1 MSTADVSTAKT
12 AYLNQFYQTLL
23 SMISSAGS
31 GGGVSSSGDVSV
43 PRLTLIGLT
52 RVKVDEAMFQNEG
65 IQFNLA
71 GSDNSNVIDL
81 YINSILDESAK
92 HIKQTAPLHILNA
105 ADGGLLTCVPVP
117 DANGLTGYVIL
128 PDDYLR
134 FVCFKMPDWLQ
145 EVDEPI
151 LTTDPKYKLQKY
163 TAIRG
168 GIAKP
173 VVALSSKIRTNTPVK
188 QVDSITFAGTS
199 GACIVSGPGGLD
211 KTATYATSP
220 TITANNFQTSF
231 VADYLAEGIVIT
243 NPSAGKIVFT
253 ADVAGIPF
261 DHPMIMTTVAD
272 LTADV
277 VNVTANVP
285 SRESKRTL
293 EYYSILSDG
302 VPAVVGPPPVAAH
315 PNHTIDRF
323 LYIANEGAEY
333 MQSNLYDA
341 LTWMAASK
349 LLQIWG
355 EFSGN
360 QAYADRAMK
369 QVELSY
375 QNLL

>member
-1 MSTADVSTAKT
+1 MSISDVSTAKT

-23 SMISSAGS
+23 SMLGSVGGSTGDISA
-31 GGGVSSSGDVSV
+31 

-52 RVKVDEAMFQNEG
+52 RVKIDEAMFQNEG
-65 IQFNLA
+65 VQFNLA

-81 YINSILDESAK
+81 YINAILDEAAK
-92 HIKQTAPLHILNA
+92 HILQTAPKHILNA
-105 ADGGLLTCVPVP
+105 ADGGLLTCVPIP

-134 FVCFKMPDWLQ
+134 FVSFKMPDWLQ
-145 EVDEPI
+145 DVEEPI

-163 TAIRG
+163 VATRG

-173 VVALSSKIRTNTPVK
+173 VVALSSKIRTNTPGK
-188 QVDSITFAGTS
+188 QVDSITFVGTS
-199 GACIVSGPGGLD
+199 GSCIVSGPGGLD
-211 KTATYATSP
+211 KVVTFSSSP
-220 TITANNFQTSF
+220 TVTANNFQSAN
-231 VADYLAEGIVIT
+231 VADYLTMGIVIT

-253 ADVAGIPF
+253 ANVAGVPF
-261 DHPMIMTTVAD
+261 DHPMVMTTELD

-277 VNVTANVP
+277 INVTANVP
-285 SRESKRTL
+285 AREAKRTL
-293 EYYSILSDG
+293 EYYSILPDG
-302 VPAVVGPPPVAAH
+302 VPAVISPPAAAH

-333 MQSNLYDA
+333 IQSNLYDA
-341 LTWMAASK
+341 VTWMCAAK

>member
-1 MSTADVSTAKT
+1 MSIADVSTAKT

-23 SMISSAGS
+23 SMLSSGS
-31 GGGVSSSGDVSV
+31 SGTIGSSGDIST
-43 PRLTLIGLT
+43 PRLSLIALT
-52 RVKVDEAMFQNEG
+52 RVKIDEAMFQNEG

-81 YINSILDESAK
+81 YINAIMDESAK
-92 HIKQTAPLHILNA
+92 HILQTAPKHIITPT
-105 ADGGLLTCVPVP
+105 DGGLLTCIPVP
-117 DANGLTGYVIL
+117 NSSGLTGYVIL

-134 FVCFKMPDWLQ
+134 FIAFKMPDWLQ

-151 LTTDPKYKLQKY
+151 LTTNPKYKLQKY
-163 TAIRG
+163 AATRG

-173 VVALSSKIRTNTPVK
+173 IAVLSSKIKTDTPVK
-188 QVDSITFAGTS
+188 QVDSITFAGTA
-199 GACIVSGPGGLD
+199 GACVVSGPGGLD
-211 KTATYATSP
+211 KTATFATSP
-220 TITANNFQTSF
+220 TVTANNFQTAN
-231 VADYLAEGIVIT
+231 VADYLTMGIVLT

-253 ADVAGIPF
+253 ANVAGIAF
-261 DHPMIMTTVAD
+261 DHPIIMTTVSD

-285 SRESKRTL
+285 ARESKRTL

-302 VPAVVGPPPVAAH
+302 VAAVTGPPAVPAH
-315 PNHTIDRF
+315 PNHTIERF

-333 MQSNLYDA
+333 IQPNLYDA
-341 LTWMAASK
+341 LTWMCASK